1 MDLAWIVGITTAV
14 AGVSFF
20 VLGRKSRNDE
30 VEKVKQTISTKDYQL
45 AELKRRFE
53 ESIAVKRALE
63 VDGQTR
69 LQKTETTLSRCK
81 ANLVTANA
89 RLEELEHDKK
99 QLQEFIAE
107 TLNRLRGESSVLPY
121 AVRWFVKLQE
131 AVDALE
137 VERLT
142 APPNPAPSAAIQVK
156 EAKAE
161 TRRLQQEAELLR
173 NRIDLYERQAPWL
186 SECAEFTLEEIIE
199 GLKEEEVIRKSYAAG
214 DDPTRLFL
222 SAAEWSA
229 LPPTERNQLALDRY
243 WQGSRRRT
251 AWVAG
256 TQYERYV
263 GYKFESQGFD
273 VEYHGALEGKQDLG
287 IDLICRKNATVHI
300 VQCKRLSPLKEIPVR
315 ENVVAQIY
323 GAAMFYALTHAL
335 DHKSVKPAIYTT
347 YELSSQAKDFA
358 GMLGVATREN
368 FAFEPYPCI
377 KCNISE
383 STGERI
389 YHFPFDQ
396 QYDRTVIGNV
406 PGEFYAM
413 TVAEA
418 EKAKFR
424 RAQKWRGE

>member
-1 MDLAWIVGITTAV
+1 MELIWIVGTTTAV
-14 AGVSFF
+14 AAAIFF
-20 VLGRKSRNDE
+20 LLGRKSRNDE
-30 VEKVKQTISTKDYQL
+30 VEKVKQSNSTKDYQL

-53 ESIAVKRALE
+53 ESVTAHRASE
-63 VDGQTR
+63 VDTQTKI
-69 LQKTETTLSRCK
+69 QKTETALARCK
-81 ANLVTANA
+81 SNISTANCQ
-89 RLEELEHDKK
+89 LEELERDMR
-99 QLQEFIAE
+99 QLQDFIGA
-107 TLNRLRGESSVLPY
+107 TLNKLRSESSVLPH

-131 AVDALE
+131 AVDSLE
-137 VERLT
+137 VERLS

-161 TRRLQQEAELLR
+161 TRRLREEAELLR
-173 NRIDLYERQAPWL
+173 NRIELYERQAPWL

-199 GLKEEEVIRKSYAAG
+199 GLKEEEVIRKTYAAG

-222 SAAEWSA
+222 SATEWNA

-263 GYKFESQGFD
+263 GYKFESQGFN

-287 IDLICRKNATVHI
+287 IDLICRKNAIVHI
-300 VQCKRLSPLKEIPVR
+300 VQCKRLSPIKEIPVR

-323 GAAMFYALTHAL
+323 GAAMFFALTHAL
-335 DHKSVKPAIYTT
+335 DRNSVKPVIYTT

-358 GMLGVATREN
+358 RMLGVAAREN

-406 PGEFYAM
+406 QGEFYAM

-424 RAQKWRGE
+424 RAQKWRGD

>member
-1 MDLAWIVGITTAV
+1 MDLPWIVGITTAV

-20 VLGRKSRNDE
+20 LLGRKSRNGE
-30 VEKVKQTISTKDYQL
+30 IEKVKQTSSTKDYQL

-53 ESIAVKRALE
+53 ESIALQRALE
-63 VDGQTR
+63 VDGQTK
-69 LQKTETTLSRCK
+69 LQKTETTLARCK
-81 ANLVTANA
+81 ANLIATNA
-89 RLEELEHDKK
+89 RLEELEYDKK
-99 QLQEFIAE
+99 QLRDFIGE
-107 TLNRLRGESSVLPY
+107 VLNKLRSESSVLPY

-131 AVDALE
+131 TVDALE
-137 VERLT
+137 VERLA

-156 EAKAE
+156 EAKTE
-161 TRRLQQEAELLR
+161 SRRLQEEVELLR
-173 NRIDLYERQAPWL
+173 NRVDLYERQAPWL

-199 GLKEEEVIRKSYAAG
+199 GLKEEEVIRKTYAAG

-222 SAAEWSA
+222 SAVEWSA
-229 LPPTERNQLALDRY
+229 LPPAERNQLALDRY

-256 TQYERYV
+256 MQYERYV

-287 IDLICRKNATVHI
+287 IDLICRKGATIHI
-300 VQCKRLSPLKEIPVR
+300 VQCKRLSPIKQIPVR

-323 GAAMFYALTHAL
+323 GAAMFFALTHAL
-335 DHKSVKPAIYTT
+335 DRKCVKPAIYTT
-347 YELSSQAKDFA
+347 YELSSQAKEFA
-358 GMLGVATREN
+358 GMLGVATRED

-396 QYDRTVIGNV
+396 QYDRTIIGNLISKV
-406 PGEFYAM
+406 PQHAL
-413 TVAEA
+413 
-418 EKAKFR
+418 
-424 RAQKWRGE
+424 

>member
-1 MDLAWIVGITTAV
+1 MDPIWIVGITTVVTATV
-14 AGVSFF
+14 FF
-20 VLGRKSRNDE
+20 LLGRKSRNLE
-30 VEKVKQTISTKDYQL
+30 VEKVKQSISTKDYQL
-45 AELKRRFE
+45 AELKRLFE
-53 ESIAVKRALE
+53 ESKAAKHALE
-63 VDGQTR
+63 VDGQNKI
-69 LQKTETTLSRCK
+69 QKTETTLARCK
-81 ANLVTANA
+81 SNLDTANA
-89 RLEELEHDKK
+89 RLEELEQDKK
-99 QLQEFIAE
+99 QLQNFIGE
-107 TLNRLRGESSVLPY
+107 TLNKLRSESSTLPY

-131 AVDALE
+131 AVDDLE
-137 VERLT
+137 VARLA

-161 TRRLQQEAELLR
+161 ARRIREETELLR

-199 GLKEEEVIRKSYAAG
+199 GLKEEEVIRKTYAAG

-229 LPPTERNQLALDRY
+229 LPSTERNQLALDRY
-243 WQGSRRRT
+243 WQGSRKRT

-300 VQCKRLSPLKEIPVR
+300 IQCKRLSPAKQIPVR

-323 GAAMFYALTHAL
+323 GAAMFFALTHAL
-335 DHKSVKPAIYTT
+335 DRNSVKPAIYTT
-347 YELSSQAKDFA
+347 YELSSQAKEFA
-358 GMLGVATREN
+358 GMLGVATRET
-368 FAFEPYPCI
+368 FVFEPYPCI

-418 EKAKFR
+418 ERAKFR